1 MNITFKFIP
10 GIILVVPLLSAPVQA
25 SEQIEIPFHL
35 AKGQLLYEKYCSSC
49 HGIDL
54 AGSNEGPP
62 LLHAFYKPSHHGD
75 KSFYRAALQGVK
87 QHHWEFGDMQPVQG
101 MTPKKVKSVVA
112 YVRFYQKQ
120 KKLY

>member
-1 MNITFKFIP
+1 MKNTFK
-10 GIILVVPLLSAPVQA
+10 ILPRIVLLLPLLSIQVQA

-87 QHHWEFGDMQPVQG
+87 QHHWEFGDMQPVPG